1 MRHRAAAPYNGFMS
15 DALQSPLTDSTATT
29 TTRWS
34 VGGLL
39 LEALAARDFAGMSDC
54 FEPAATMRALLP
66 PGLTECQGATQIV
79 ENIRSWFGGAEEF
92 EVLDGTVGE
101 IGGRLHVAWRLRL
114 RPTPWG
120 DDAWHVIEQQ
130 AYLRAGERIDAID
143 LLCSGFQPESDP
155 RPPKAEQ

>member
-1 MRHRAAAPYNGFMS
+1 MRCWAVAPYNKCMS
-15 DALQSPLTDSTATT
+15 DSSTVPFELSTPA

-39 LEALAARDFAGMSDC
+39 LESLAARDFARLSEC

-66 PGLTECQGATQIV
+66 SGPAEFQDATQIV
-79 ENIRSWFGGAEEF
+79 ESLRSWFGGAEEF
-92 EVLDGTVGE
+92 EVLDGTVSE
-101 IGGRLHVAWRLRL
+101 VGGRLHVAWRLRL

-130 AYLRAGERIDAID
+130 TYLRAGERIDAID
-143 LLCSGFQPESDP
+143 LLCSGFQPDG
-155 RPPKAEQ
+155 RN

>member
-1 MRHRAAAPYNGFMS
+1 MS
-15 DALQSPLTDSTATT
+15 DPHPLPLGVNPPT

-39 LEALAARDFAGMSDC
+39 LEALAARDFAQMCDC

-66 PGLTECQGATQIV
+66 PGPVEFHGAAQIV
-79 ENIRSWFGGAEEF
+79 EGFQSWFGGAEEF

-101 IGGRLHVAWRLRL
+101 VGSRLRVAWRLRL

-120 DDAWHVIEQQ
+120 DDEWHVIEQQ
-130 AYLRAGERIDAID
+130 TYVRAGERIDALD
-143 LLCSGFQPESDP
+143 LLCSGFMPDGHS
-155 RPPKAEQ
+155 